1 MMEDGHNEEERDFLT
16 PSPSLEDAAEDSRE
30 ERQTSQGPLSIQA
43 EEGAEVR
50 AEPSQENQLSS
61 EGESE
66 PEETELTRVR

>member
-16 PSPSLEDAAEDSRE
+16 PSPEGAPEDSRE

-50 AEPSQENQLSS
+50 VEPNQENQLSS